1 MEVFVISL
9 EMNNEK
15 RRTHIQN
22 EFEKHNIQFKFFNA
36 ITPSQLPEVASKFN
50 INTDNSQLTEGE
62 LACLFSHLSLYL
74 YMIENNLEK
83 ICIFED
89 DIYLSKDSRIVI
101 NEISESDLSFD
112 IIKLEKALPYIKTSF
127 FPIHRLKSKFNL
139 YSLKSEHLGGAGYII
154 SLDFV
159 KFLFENSQISN
170 QPIDILLFNE
180 LLNSNFK
187 IWQMLPAVCVKDF
200 IRYGEDKTFPSVL
213 ESDRA
218 EKYKVLE
225 YKKSKAI
232 LARVFK
238 ELLRPFR
245 RIQNRIKLLL
255 LKKVNFYE

>member
-22 EFEKHNIQFKFFNA
+22 EFAKHNISFKFFNA
-36 ITPSQLPEVASKFN
+36 ITPSQLPEVTSKFN
-50 INTDNSQLTEGE
+50 INTDNSPLTQGE

-74 YMIENNLEK
+74 YMIEKNLEK

-89 DIYLSKDSRIVI
+89 DIYLSKDSEIVI
-101 NEISESDLSFD
+101 NEIANSSLTFD
-112 IIKLEKALPYIKTSF
+112 ILKLEKSLPYIKTSF
-127 FPIHRLKSKFNL
+127 FPVHRLKSKFNL
-139 YSLKSEHLGGAGYII
+139 YSLKSKHLGSAGYII

-159 KFLFENSQISN
+159 KCLFKNRAISH
-170 QPIDILLFNE
+170 QPIDILLFDK
-180 LLNSNFK
+180 LLNNNFK
-187 IWQMLPAVCVKDF
+187 IWQILPAVCVQDF
-200 IRYGEDKTFPSVL
+200 IRYGEDKTFPSVI

-225 YKKSKAI
+225 YKKPKFI
-232 LARVFK
+232 LTRVFK
-238 ELLRPFR
+238 EFLRPFR
-245 RIQNRIKLLL
+245 RILNRIKLLL